1 MTERDT
7 ALSRPL
13 VVGHKRDG
21 RSCYDAQAKREP
33 IEASLQPGVSVAGI
47 ALRHGIN
54 ANLLWTWIRRYQL
67 EGEQGLAGGS
77 QAATA
82 QLSPPA
88 FIPVVRA
95 KGAVK
100 PGRSGLEARLP
111 NGVRLDLSQVAADE
125 LPEILHLLC
134 ALPCSASMPG

>member
-1 MTERDT
+1 MTEQDT
-7 ALSRPL
+7 VLSRAL

-21 RSCYDAQAKREP
+21 RSCYDREAKREL
-33 IEASLQPGVSVAGI
+33 IEASMQPGVSVAGI

-54 ANLLWTWIRRYQL
+54 ANLLRTWIRRYQL
-67 EGEQGLAGGS
+67 EGEQGLAAGS

-82 QLSPPA
+82 KLSPPA
-88 FIPVVRA
+88 FIPVVPA
-95 KGAVK
+95 KNAVR
-100 PGRSGLEARLP
+100 PGRSGLEAQLP

-134 ALPCSASMPG
+134 ALPCSGSMPG